1 MPPSG
6 LEVVNHHLRP
16 SETIRAGGWCYKTKH
31 ISHFLSFESSQRRGE
46 KLAVTGIFLS
56 SSKVRQSPSQL
67 NELKFACDWVGK
79 RSNLIMLSAYQRL
92 PFTLPKS
99 NLDIYILSKNRK
111 LRIIHYPE
119 LVIQLT
125 RRKYWRA
132 LVPVI
137 RKWGHRE
144 IKDIKA
150 IYPQSLPRQGGLGDH
165 GTSISPTLLPGLDPL
180 NSYRLLWGY

>member
-6 LEVVNHHLRP
+6 MGRLRIP
-16 SETIRAGGWCYKTKH
+16 WRLQRLSELAGDVIKPNTLVTFSPLKVLKEERRTCLWLAYFYLVQRFIKVPH
-31 ISHFLSFESSQRRGE
+31 SF
-46 KLAVTGIFLS
+46 
-56 SSKVRQSPSQL
+56 
-67 NELKFACDWVGK
+67 NELKFACDLVGK
-79 RSNLIMLSAYQRL
+79 CSNLIMLSAYQRL
-92 PFTLPKS
+92 QLTLPKS

-137 RKWGHRE
+137 RKWGHCE

-150 IYPQSLPRQGGLGDH
+150 TYPHSLPWYRKSYWPWDQH
-165 GTSISPTLLPGLDPL
+165 FL
-180 NSYRLLWGY
+180 NSIACTQPITCL